1 MNRLKVLSG
10 STSLLGCAV
19 GAAAFALAVSG
30 FVTGCGGDKSQ
41 NTGGAGGASSGT
53 QAGGGNPSGGGGG
66 GTGGGGTV
74 TACKKNAGGPT
85 RGAAIAVS
93 PDDSRVVSVN
103 RGAGTVTV
111 MGATYGA
118 APTLDKVAELKVG
131 NEPWQVAIDGCGKR
145 AYVVLRKDQKVVTI
159 DDLDGD
165 PKVGESADV
174 GSEPTSLALTPD
186 NGELY
191 VANWVDGTLNVLDGF
206 TLKPKGSPVDLNGAL
221 ANAPAKYLGDN
232 VKARPAL
239 AHPRSLAITA
249 DGKKVYATE
258 FFGQRTRP
266 ESTGGTIDPNVD
278 TTHEGVV
285 YVVDTASGSATT
297 VALAP
302 LAVTGFKDHNG
313 ADTGCYPH
321 QLQGI
326 TLNGNFAYVTAV
338 CASPKGP
345 LGVFQKQTCVVNADC
360 ATNSCNTAV
369 GSCNGACNPLV
380 GGDADCAA
388 NLDNAAAGVCVPSAV
403 PTQGACKGTT
413 ADVKATTHPV
423 MFVIDTN
430 ADGEVV
436 SDPNFANLDK
446 GMWDLYGKAPASPDD
461 ATRRMPLVAN
471 EITFIPGT
479 KVGYVSAN
487 GADAV
492 FRFTYDD
499 SGKVVSVGG
508 DKGTEFINLAPT
520 AFDPDNTA
528 DKGIGP
534 VGLFAAHSTD
544 NKFLFTNNDITRNVS
559 AVDLPSQKVAG
570 GAKPVVVQASV
581 LPTDAAS
588 VSKIAGK
595 KFFNTGLARWSLKGQ
610 AWGSCQNCHV
620 DGLSDNVTWYF
631 NRGIRQSVSLDGSFS
646 KAHPDTDQR
655 IFNWGAI
662 FDEVSDFENNT
673 RGVSGGVGA
682 LVSTASTPPVPTDR
696 INLNDATAFGPN
708 GANSL
713 NGSTADIDENISV
726 LAPPNW
732 KAVTDWIKTVR
743 SPRAPSNLDK
753 SKVAAGEAIFRDGNC
768 KGCHSGDKWTIS
780 TMFYS
785 PTNGGGAAN
794 PNEKLLATSFEGVF
808 TAMNETFP
816 PSMIP
821 APAGARNMRTVG
833 NPAFVAGSQKSLG
846 FDQLLC
852 ILRPVGTFGVSPAEV
867 GVIELRQDMTTPGQ
881 GAGTSQ
887 DGNGFNPPS
896 LLNLQAGA
904 PYFHGGNARTLEEAF
919 DSDAATFAA
928 HYDAIKTDQ
937 NFLLGNT
944 DVDNLVA
951 YLLSID
957 GDKTALPIPS
967 LPATPP
973 GSPTTI
979 LGGDYCSTTSTP

>member
-1 MNRLKVLSG
+1 MNRLRVLSG
-10 STSLLGCAV
+10 SSSLLGCVV

-30 FVTGCGGDKSQ
+30 VATGCGGGG
-41 NTGGAGGASSGT
+41 NPGAGGAGGDTSSSGA
-53 QAGGGNPSGGGGG
+53 QAGGGGSGGG
-66 GTGGGGTV
+66 

-103 RGAGTVTV
+103 RDAGTVTV
-111 MGATYGA
+111 MKATYGGSG
-118 APTLDKVAELKVG
+118 PKLDNVAELKVG
-131 NEPWQVAIDGCGKR
+131 AEPWQVAIDGCGKR
-145 AYVVLRKDQKVVTI
+145 AYVVLRKEQKVVTI
-159 DDLDGD
+159 EDIDGN
-165 PKVGESADV
+165 PRVGDSADV

-186 NGELY
+186 NRDLY
-191 VANWVDGTLNVLDGF
+191 VANWVDGTLTVLDGF
-206 TLKPKGSPVDLNGAL
+206 TLKEKGARVDLNGAL
-221 ANAPAKYLGDN
+221 AGAPAKYLGD
-232 VKARPAL
+232 VKSRPAL

-285 YVVDTASGSATT
+285 YVVDTASGAAKT
-297 VALAP
+297 VPLAP
-302 LAVTGFKDHNG
+302 LSVTGFKDHTG
-313 ADTGCYPH
+313 ADTGCYPN

-326 TLNGNFAYVTAV
+326 SLNGNFAYVTAI

-345 LGVFQKQTCVVNADC
+345 LGVFQKQACVVNADC
-360 ATNSCNTAV
+360 ASGSCNTAV
-369 GSCNGACNPLV
+369 GSCNGACNPV
-380 GGDADCAA
+380 IGDTDCAA
-388 NLDNAAAGVCVPSAV
+388 NLDGATGVCVATGAV
-403 PTQGACKGTT
+403 GACKGVT

-423 MFVIDTN
+423 MFVIDTK
-430 ADGEVV
+430 ADAEVV
-436 SDPNFANLDK
+436 SDPNFANLNK

-461 ATRRMPLVAN
+461 ASRRMPLVAN

-499 SGKVVSVGG
+499 TGAVVSVGG
-508 DKGTEFINLAPT
+508 DKGTEFINLAPAT
-520 AFDPDNTA
+520 FDPANTA
-528 DKGIGP
+528 SKGVGP
-534 VGLFAAHSTD
+534 IGLFAAHSEN

-559 AVDLPSQKVAG
+559 AIDLPSQKVAG
-570 GAKPVVVQASV
+570 GATPVVVPASP
-581 LPTDAAS
+581 LPTDPAS
-588 VSKIAGK
+588 LSKIAGK

-646 KAHPDTDQR
+646 KKNPDADQR
-655 IFNWGAI
+655 IFNWTAI

-682 LVSTASTPPVPTDR
+682 LVSAASMPPAAPDR
-696 INLNDATAFGPN
+696 INLNDSTAFGPN

-726 LAPPNW
+726 LTPPNW
-732 KAVTDWIKTVR
+732 KAITDWIKTIR
-743 SPRAPSNLDK
+743 SPRAPSNLDPK
-753 SKVAAGEAIFRDGNC
+753 KVAAGEAIFKDGNC

-780 TMFYS
+780 TLFYS
-785 PTNGGGAAN
+785 PTNGGAAAN
-794 PNEKLLATSFEGVF
+794 PNAKLLATSWEGVVP
-808 TAMNETFP
+808 AMNETFP
-816 PSMIP
+816 PSMLP
-821 APAGARNMRTVG
+821 APAGSRNMRTVG
-833 NPAFVAGSQKSLG
+833 NPAFVPGSQKSLG

-867 GVIELRQDMTTPGQ
+867 GAIELRQDMVTPSQ

-919 DSDAATFAA
+919 DSDSATFAA

-937 NFLLGNT
+937 NFLLGSS
-944 DVDNLVA
+944 DVENLVA

-957 GDKTALPIPS
+957 GDKAPLAIPT

-973 GSPTTI
+973 GSPTNI